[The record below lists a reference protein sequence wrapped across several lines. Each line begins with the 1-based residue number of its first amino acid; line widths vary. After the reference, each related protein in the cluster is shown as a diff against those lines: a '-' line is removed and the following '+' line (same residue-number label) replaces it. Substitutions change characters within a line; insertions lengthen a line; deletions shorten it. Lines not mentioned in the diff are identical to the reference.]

1 MSLVDLNGAK
11 FSLKQEHALPMSAN
25 CIFKFGCGV
34 RVGGEDEGR
43 GDWVVAEEDGA
54 VSKVAAVGGCCV
66 CIQRD
71 CVCAKASRS
80 MQWGC
85 KGCKGSCEGEASH
98 RFLFCSNIIA
108 PSRARLV
115 SESSHHH
122 HPSPWLILPDT
133 FARVLPMRV
142 IQTSLSLVG

>member
-1 MSLVDLNGAK
+1 MPCGRTTTRNRW
-11 FSLKQEHALPMSAN
+11 SATASIFAN
-25 CIFKFGCGV
+25 SPRQLLLWYHKGWRRHRIFKDQLSPGEMK
-34 RVGGEDEGR
+34 VGGIGWWQR
-43 GDWVVAEEDGA
+43 
-54 VSKVAAVGGCCV
+54 KICM
-66 CIQRD
+66 QRD

-80 MQWGC
+80 KQWGC